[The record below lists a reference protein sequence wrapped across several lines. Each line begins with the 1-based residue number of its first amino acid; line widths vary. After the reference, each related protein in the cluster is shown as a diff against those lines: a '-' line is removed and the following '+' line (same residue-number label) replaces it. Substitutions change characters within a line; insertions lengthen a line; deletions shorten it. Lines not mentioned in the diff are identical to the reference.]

1 MFGAS
6 PEQFVSRAVREVSAC
21 SDPASIFSESFKG
34 DARARASVHECTL
47 HSVPGRRPRERR
59 AAFHRRFQK
68 VGMVNHLAIV
78 PNGEDSIEYLK
89 GTGVYSNRIYYPFP
103 GLLITDLKMSKR
115 TGFDFLA

>member
-1 MFGAS
+1 MLG
-6 PEQFVSRAVREVSAC
+6 SR
-21 SDPASIFSESFKG
+21 
-34 DARARASVHECTL
+34 L
-47 HSVPGRRPRERR
+47 HFFRVIQRRRPYMSAHCIVFLAEDHENDVLPFT
-59 AAFHRRFQK
+59 AAFRK

-78 PNGEDSIEYLK
+78 PNVEDSIEYLK

>member
-1 MFGAS
+1 MAS
-6 PEQFVSRAVREVSAC
+6 SCLEHRRNNLFRGRSGKCRHARIPPPFFPSHSEATSA
-21 SDPASIFSESFKG
+21 
-34 DARARASVHECTL
+34 HECTL

-78 PNGEDSIEYLK
+78 PNVEDSIEYLK